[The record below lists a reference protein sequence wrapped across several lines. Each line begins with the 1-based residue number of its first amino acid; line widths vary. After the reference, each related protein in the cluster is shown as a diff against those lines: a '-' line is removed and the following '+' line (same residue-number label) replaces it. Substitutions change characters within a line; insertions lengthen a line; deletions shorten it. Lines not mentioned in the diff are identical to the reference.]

1 VFTGNITS
9 PPVVYRSERE
19 TSDWAAHTTAAG
31 RCYVD
36 VRDSVMFDTQSVSDV
51 RLFLSLVSGGLGL
64 PLNVCLHGQEFLANN
79 TDPDLAVHD
88 VTGHQPAE
96 HCSMWDVRFL
106 NVMFTLS

>member
-1 VFTGNITS
+1 MFQTIVDAVHSARVANTWIERNGHVFTGNITS

-79 TDPDLAVHD
+79 TDPDLA
-88 VTGHQPAE
+88 
-96 HCSMWDVRFL
+96 SW
-106 NVMFTLS
+106 